1 MIGGLRVAV
10 AGDHAAV
17 AGLLREAELPLDGL
31 SATLEHFVVEEQD
44 GEVMAAAGLEL
55 YGPDALLRSVVVAA
69 DHRGSGAGSRLVEA
83 ARRLARDLGV
93 RGVYLLTDSADRF
106 FARHG
111 FAIIDRS
118 EVPASIRSSVEFA
131 SVCPDSAIV
140 MRDAGP
146 A

>member
-1 MIGGLRVAV
+1 MRLASHTVTGGTASSTGF
-10 AGDHAAV
+10 AGV
-17 AGLLREAELPLDGL
+17 I
-31 SATLEHFVVEEQD
+31 
-44 GEVMAAAGLEL
+44 
-55 YGPDALLRSVVVAA
+55 
-69 DHRGSGAGSRLVEA
+69 SGAGSRLVEA

-118 EVPASIRSSVEFA
+118 EVPAGIRSSVEFA